1 MDCNLPGSS
10 DHGIYQ
16 TRILK
21 WVAIPF
27 SRVLPSPGI
36 EPTSPTLASGFF
48 TTEPPGK
55 PHLILLISKFGM
67 FSENSHNFPSHQN
80 FLCSIRRHLVL
91 EIHSMYQDSLRTST
105 KQSCLILLNPVFSIF
120 IQIFFCKIVANI
132 ILGTL
137 TFEVP

>member
-27 SRVLPSPGI
+27 SRALPSLGI
-36 EPTSPTLASGFF
+36 EPTSPTLAGGFF
-48 TTEPPGK
+48 TTEPPGT
-55 PHLILLISKFGM
+55 PHLILLFSKFGM
-67 FSENSHNFPSHQN
+67 FSENSHNFPS
-80 FLCSIRRHLVL
+80 SIRRHLVL

-105 KQSCLILLNPVFSIF
+105 KQSCLILLNPVFCMF
-120 IQIFFCKIVANI
+120 IQIFFYKIVANT